1 MDLSMKWLNDY
12 VKTDMPIKEFCDGMT
27 MSGSKVETYSVQGAE
42 ITGVV
47 VGKCVAMEKHPDADT
62 LWICQIDAGGEAP
75 VQIVTS
81 AQNVFVGAY
90 VPAALNNATCY
101 NHKDMSYMKIK
112 KGKLRGVPSEG
123 MMCSYEELGLELSDV
138 PYSNADGIL
147 ILNDDPDFDKM
158 TVGMDIHDALGF
170 NDTTVEF
177 EITNNRPDC
186 LSVLGLAREA
196 SAAFDLPLN
205 VKEPE
210 FKGVDGS
217 ARDFIN
223 VEVHNTK
230 LCSRYM
236 AAVVKNVKIGPSPR
250 WMAERLKA
258 SGVRSINNFV
268 DITNFVMLEYGNPM
282 HAFDL
287 RYVDGGR
294 INVRNAQQ
302 GEKITILD
310 GSEVTLSPE
319 MLIIADEKKPIA
331 VAGVMGGEFSGIME
345 DTSTVVF
352 ESACFDGV
360 SVRMTAKKINK
371 RTDASSRFEKGIDP
385 INAKA
390 ALLRALELVEEL
402 GCGEVVR
409 EYIDIDNAKKVP
421 HTLKH
426 DPDWINAHLGVNIPA
441 EEQIAIFK
449 KLGFGYDNGTVVVPN
464 TRIDIERQ
472 CDLAEEVARIYGYNR
487 IPSTLPML
495 SSVGEVTPRQRFEK
509 KMVDVM
515 LSQGFYETMS
525 FSFISP
531 RSYEKLRFDE
541 GMKQSVAITNPL
553 GEDTSVMRT
562 SMLPSLMT
570 AAATNLRSRNLE
582 ARFFEIGRIFLPN
595 ESTGEKLPVESDVLG
610 LCAYGQ
616 GEDFFTVKG
625 AVEELMDA
633 LVIDARYVPVKDN
646 KTYHPGRC
654 ADIYVGDEKV
664 GTIGELHPAVTDAY
678 DISCRV
684 YCAEVNI
691 PKLFDAKGEERKY
704 KPLPKYPS
712 VARDLS
718 LVCDDNVT
726 SDEIIEV
733 IKASAKYLE
742 SVAVFDMYKGEQV
755 PEGKKSLSYK
765 LVLRRDGSM
774 TDEEADAVVAKVLKA
789 LAEKNI
795 TLRA

>member
-27 MSGSKVETYSVQGAE
+27 MSGSKVETWSKQGAD
-42 ITGVV
+42 ITNVV

-62 LWICQIDAGGEAP
+62 LWVCQIDVGGEAP

-81 AQNVFVGAY
+81 AQNVFVGAF
-90 VPAALNNATCY
+90 VPVALNGATCY

-123 MMCSYEELGLELSDV
+123 MMCSYEELGMEQSDL
-138 PYSNADGIL
+138 PYTNADGIL

-158 TVGMDIHDALGF
+158 TVGQDIHDALGY
-170 NDTTVEF
+170 NDTIVEF

-196 SAAFDLPLN
+196 SATFDLPLN
-205 VKEPE
+205 IKEPE
-210 FKGVDGS
+210 YKGVDGS
-217 ARDFIN
+217 ARDYIS
-223 VEVHNTK
+223 VDVQNTK

-236 AAVVKNVKIGPSPR
+236 AAVVKNVKIGASPR
-250 WMAERLKA
+250 WIVERLKA

-287 RYVDGGR
+287 RYVEGGK
-294 INVRNAQQ
+294 INVRNAAQ

-310 GSEVTLSPE
+310 GTEVELSPE
-319 MLIIADEKKPIA
+319 MLVIADEKKPVA
-331 VAGVMGGEFSGIME
+331 VAGVMGGEYSGIMD

-390 ALLRALELVEEL
+390 ALMRALELVEEL

-409 EYIDIDNAKKVP
+409 EYIDVDNAQKIP
-421 HTLKH
+421 HTLKL
-426 DPDWINAHLGVNIPA
+426 DTDWINEHLGTSIPA

-449 KLGFGYDNGTVVVPN
+449 KLGFGYENGNVIVPN
-464 TRIDIERQ
+464 TRIDIVRE
-472 CDLAEEVARIYGYNR
+472 CDLAEEVARIYGYNE
-487 IPSTLPML
+487 IPTTLPLL
-495 SSVGEVTPRQRFEK
+495 SSVGVVTPRQRFEN

-515 LSQGFYETMS
+515 LGQGFYETMS

-531 RSYEKLRFDE
+531 RSYEKLRFDDE
-541 GMKQSVAITNPL
+541 LKKSVVLQYPL

-570 AAATNLRSRNLE
+570 VASTNIRARNLE
-582 ARFFEIGRIFLPN
+582 ARFFELGRVFQP
-595 ESTGEKLPVESDVLG
+595 TDEKLPTETDVLG
-610 LCAYGQ
+610 LCAYGSD
-616 GEDFFTVKG
+616 EDFFTVKG
-625 AVEELMDA
+625 SVEELMDA
-633 LVIDARYVPVKDN
+633 LVIDAHYVPVKDN

-654 ADIYVGDEKV
+654 ADIYVGNEKV
-664 GTIGELHPAVTDAY
+664 GTIGELHPAVTEAY

-684 YCAEVNI
+684 YCAELNI
-691 PKLFDAKGEERKY
+691 PKLFENRGDERKY
-704 KPLPKYPS
+704 KPLPKYP
-712 VARDLS
+712 ALTRDLS
-718 LVCDDNVT
+718 LVCDDEVT
-726 SDEIIEV
+726 SDEIINI
-733 IKASAKYLE
+733 IKKNAKHLE
-742 SVAVFDMYKGEQV
+742 NVSIFDMYKGEQV
-755 PEGKKSLSYK
+755 PEGKKSLSYS
-765 LVLRRDGSM
+765 LVLRKDGSM
-774 TDEEADAVVAKVLKA
+774 TDEEADAIVSKVLKA

>member
-12 VKTDMPIKEFCDGMT
+12 VKADMPIKEFCDGMT
-27 MSGSKVETYSVQGAE
+27 MSGSKVETWSKQGAD
-42 ITGVV
+42 ITNVV

-62 LWICQIDAGGEAP
+62 LWVCQIDVGAEAP
-75 VQIVTS
+75 LQIVTS
-81 AQNVFVGAY
+81 AQNVFVGAF

-123 MMCSYEELGLELSDV
+123 MMCSYEELGLEQSDV
-138 PYSNADGIL
+138 PYTNADGIL

-196 SAAFDLPLN
+196 SATFDLPLN
-205 VKEPE
+205 VKEPQ
-210 FKGVDGS
+210 FKGIDGS
-217 ARDFIN
+217 AKDYIS
-223 VEVHNTK
+223 VDVQNTK

-250 WMAERLKA
+250 WMAERLRA

-287 RYVDGGR
+287 RYVDGGK
-294 INVRNAQQ
+294 ITVRNAQA

-310 GSEVTLSPE
+310 GSEVALSPE
-319 MLIIADEKKPIA
+319 MLVIADAKKPVAI
-331 VAGVMGGEFSGIME
+331 AGVMGGEFSGIME
-345 DTSTVVF
+345 DTNTVVF

-360 SVRMTAKKINK
+360 SVRLTAKKINK
-371 RTDASSRFEKGIDP
+371 RTEASSRFEKGIDP

-409 EYIDIDNAKKVP
+409 EYIDIDNAQKIP

-426 DPDWINAHLGVNIPA
+426 DPAWINAHLGIDIPA
-441 EEQIAIFK
+441 EEQVAIFK
-449 KLGFGYDNGTVVVPN
+449 KLGFGYENGSVIVPN

-509 KMVDVM
+509 KMVEVM

-531 RSYEKLRFDE
+531 RSYEKLRFEDSL
-541 GMKQSVAITNPL
+541 KKSVVLTNPL

-570 AAATNLRSRNLE
+570 AATTNLRSRNLE
-582 ARFFEIGRIFLPN
+582 ARFFEVGRIFIP
-595 ESTGEKLPVESDVLG
+595 TGEKLPAESDVLG
-610 LCAYGQ
+610 LCAYGPQ
-616 GEDFFTVKG
+616 EDFFTVKG
-625 AVEELMDA
+625 AIEELLDA
-633 LVIDARYVPVKDN
+633 LVVEARFVPVKDN

-654 ADIYVGDEKV
+654 ADIFVGEEKV

-678 DISCRV
+678 DITCRV
-684 YCAEVNI
+684 YCAELNI
-691 PKLFDAKGEERKY
+691 PKLFAARGEERKY
-704 KPLPKYPS
+704 KPLPKYPA
-712 VARDLS
+712 VTRDLS
-718 LVCDDNVT
+718 LVCDDDVT
-726 SDEIIEV
+726 SDEIIAV
-733 IKASAKYLE
+733 IKASAKHLE
-742 SVAVFDMYKGEQV
+742 SVAIFDMYKGEQV

-765 LVLRRDGSM
+765 LVLRKDGSM
-774 TDEEADAVVAKVLKA
+774 TDEEADAVVAKVLKS

>member
-12 VKTDMPIKEFCDGMT
+12 VKADMPIKEFCDGMT
-27 MSGSKVETYSVQGAE
+27 MSGSKVETWTKQGAD
-42 ITGVV
+42 ITNVV
-47 VGKCVAMEKHPDADT
+47 VGKCVAMEKHPDADS
-62 LWICQIDAGGEAP
+62 LWVCQLEVGKEAP
-75 VQIVTS
+75 IQIVTS
-81 AQNVFVGAY
+81 AQNMFVGAV
-90 VPAALNNATCY
+90 VPVALNGATCY

-123 MMCSYEELGLELSDV
+123 MMCSYEELGMEQSDV
-138 PYSNADGIL
+138 PYSSNEGIL

-158 TVGMDIHDALGF
+158 TIGEDIHDALGY

-186 LSVLGLAREA
+186 LSVLGLAKEA
-196 SAAFDLPLN
+196 SATFDLPLN
-205 VKEPE
+205 IKEPS

-217 ARDFIN
+217 ARDYIS
-223 VEVHNTK
+223 VDVQNTK

-287 RYVDGGR
+287 RYVEGGR

-310 GSEVTLSPE
+310 GSEITLSPE

-345 DTSTVVF
+345 DTKDVVF
-352 ESACFDGV
+352 EAACFDGV
-360 SVRMTAKKINK
+360 SVRKTAKKINK

-385 INAKA
+385 INSKA

-409 EYIDIDNAKKVP
+409 EYIDVDNAKKVP
-421 HTLKH
+421 HTLKL
-426 DPDWINAHLGVNIPA
+426 DTDWINEHLGTNIPA

-449 KLGFGYDNGTVVVPN
+449 KLGFGYENGNVIVPN
-464 TRIDIERQ
+464 TRVDIVRE
-472 CDLAEEVARIYGYNR
+472 CDLAEEVARIYGYNE
-487 IPSTLPML
+487 IPTTLPLL
-495 SSVGEVTPRQRFEK
+495 SAVGEVTPRQRFDN

-541 GMKQSVAITNPL
+541 DMKKSVVLQYPL

-570 AAATNLRSRNLE
+570 VANTNIRARNLE
-582 ARFFEIGRIFLPN
+582 ARFFELGRIFQP
-595 ESTGEKLPVESDVLG
+595 TDEKLPVETDVLG
-610 LCAYGQ
+610 LCAYGPE
-616 GEDFFTVKG
+616 EDFFTIKG
-625 AVEELMDA
+625 VVEELMNA
-633 LVIDARYVPVKDN
+633 LVVDVRFVPVHDN

-654 ADIYVGDEKV
+654 ADIYAGDVKV
-664 GTIGELHPAVTDAY
+664 GTMGELHPAVTEAY
-678 DISCRV
+678 DMTCRV
-684 YCAEVNI
+684 YCAEFDI
-691 PKLFDAKGEERKY
+691 PKLFEARGEERKY
-704 KPLPKYPS
+704 KALPKYPA
-712 VARDLS
+712 VTRDLS
-718 LVCDDNVT
+718 LVCDDEVT
-726 SDEIIEV
+726 SDEIIDV
-733 IKASAKYLE
+733 IRKSAKHLE
-742 SVAVFDMYKGEQV
+742 SVSVFDMYKGEQV
-755 PEGKKSLSYK
+755 PEGKKSLSYN
-765 LVLRRDGSM
+765 LVLRKDGSM

-789 LAEKNI
+789 LEEKNI

>member
-12 VKTDMPIKEFCDGMT
+12 VKADMPIKEFCDGMT
-27 MSGSKVETYSVQGAE
+27 MSGSKVETWSKQGAE
-42 ITGVV
+42 ITNVV
-47 VGKCVAMEKHPDADT
+47 VGKCVAMEKHPDADA
-62 LWICQIDAGGEAP
+62 LWVCRIDVGAEAP

-81 AQNVFVGAY
+81 AQNVFVGAF

-112 KGKLRGVPSEG
+112 KGNLRGVRSEG
-123 MMCSYEELGLELSDV
+123 MMCSYEELGLEQSDV
-138 PYSNADGIL
+138 PYTNADGIL

-196 SAAFDLPLN
+196 SATFGLPLN
-205 VKEPE
+205 VKEPQ
-210 FKGVDGS
+210 FKGIDGS
-217 ARDFIN
+217 ARDYIS
-223 VEVHNTK
+223 VDVQNTD

-250 WMAERLKA
+250 WMAERLRA

-287 RYVDGGR
+287 RYVDGGK
-294 INVRNAQQ
+294 ITVRNAQP

-310 GSEVTLSPE
+310 GSEVALSPE
-319 MLIIADEKKPIA
+319 MLVIADEKKPVA

-345 DTSTVVF
+345 DTNTVVF

-360 SVRMTAKKINK
+360 SVRLTAKKINK
-371 RTDASSRFEKGIDP
+371 RTEASSRFEKGIDP

-409 EYIDIDNAKKVP
+409 EYIDIDNAKKIP

-426 DPDWINAHLGVNIPA
+426 DPDWINAHLGIDIPA
-441 EEQIAIFK
+441 EEQVAIFK
-449 KLGFGYDNGTVVVPN
+449 KLGFGYDNGSVIVPN

-495 SSVGEVTPRQRFEK
+495 SSVGEVTLRQRFEK

-531 RSYEKLRFDE
+531 RSYEKLRFEDS
-541 GMKQSVAITNPL
+541 MKKSVVLTNPL

-570 AAATNLRSRNLE
+570 AATTNLRSRNLE
-582 ARFFEIGRIFLPN
+582 ARFFEVGRIFVP
-595 ESTGEKLPVESDVLG
+595 TGEKLPAESDVLG
-610 LCAYGQ
+610 LCAYGPQ
-616 GEDFFTVKG
+616 EDFFTVKG
-625 AVEELMDA
+625 AVEELLDA
-633 LVIDARYVPVKDN
+633 LVIDARFVPVKDN
-646 KTYHPGRC
+646 RTYHPGRC
-654 ADIYVGDEKV
+654 ADIYAGEEKV

-678 DISCRV
+678 DISCRI
-684 YCAEVNI
+684 YCAELNI
-691 PKLFDAKGEERKY
+691 PKLFAARGDERKY
-704 KPLPKYPS
+704 KPLPKYPA
-712 VARDLS
+712 VTRDLS
-718 LVCDDNVT
+718 LVCDDEVT
-726 SDEIIEV
+726 SDEIIAV
-733 IKASAKYLE
+733 IKSSAKHLE
-742 SVAVFDMYKGEQV
+742 SVSIFDMYKGEQV
-755 PEGKKSLSYK
+755 PDGKKSLSYK
-765 LVLRRDGSM
+765 LVLRKDGSM
-774 TDEEADAVVAKVLKA
+774 TDEEADAVVAKVLKS

>member
-426 DPDWINAHLGVNIPA
+426 DPDWINSHLGVKIPA

>member
-12 VKTDMPIKEFCDGMT
+12 VKADMPIKEFCDGMT
-27 MSGSKVETYSVQGAE
+27 MSGSKVETWAKQGAD
-42 ITGVV
+42 ITNVV

-62 LWICQIDAGGEAP
+62 LWVCQIDVGAEAP

-81 AQNVFVGAY
+81 AQNVFVGAF

-123 MMCSYEELGLELSDV
+123 MMCSYEELGLEQSDV
-138 PYSNADGIL
+138 PYTNADGIL

-196 SAAFDLPLN
+196 SATFDLPLN
-205 VKEPE
+205 VKEPQ
-210 FKGVDGS
+210 FKGIDGS
-217 ARDFIN
+217 AKDYIS
-223 VEVHNTK
+223 VDVQNTK

-250 WMAERLKA
+250 WMAERLRA

-287 RYVDGGR
+287 RYVDGGK
-294 INVRNAQQ
+294 ITVRNAQA

-310 GSEVTLSPE
+310 GSEVALSPE
-319 MLIIADEKKPIA
+319 MLVIADEKKPVAI
-331 VAGVMGGEFSGIME
+331 AGVMGGEFSGIME
-345 DTSTVVF
+345 DTNTVVF

-360 SVRMTAKKINK
+360 SVRLTAKKINK
-371 RTDASSRFEKGIDP
+371 RTEASSRFEKGIDP

-402 GCGEVVR
+402 SCGEVVR
-409 EYIDIDNAKKVP
+409 EYIDIDNAQKIP

-426 DPDWINAHLGVNIPA
+426 DPAWINAHLGIDIPA
-441 EEQIAIFK
+441 EEQVAIFK
-449 KLGFGYDNGTVVVPN
+449 KLGFGYENGSVIVPN

-509 KMVDVM
+509 KMVEVM

-531 RSYEKLRFDE
+531 RSYEKLRFEDSL
-541 GMKQSVAITNPL
+541 KKSVVLTNPL

-570 AAATNLRSRNLE
+570 AATTNLRSRNLE
-582 ARFFEIGRIFLPN
+582 ARFFEVGRIFIP
-595 ESTGEKLPVESDVLG
+595 TGEKLPAESDVLG
-610 LCAYGQ
+610 LCAYGPQ
-616 GEDFFTVKG
+616 EDFFTVKG
-625 AVEELMDA
+625 AVEELLDA
-633 LVIDARYVPVKDN
+633 LVVEARFVPVKDN

-654 ADIYVGDEKV
+654 ADIFVGEEKV

-678 DISCRV
+678 DITCRV
-684 YCAEVNI
+684 YCAELNI
-691 PKLFDAKGEERKY
+691 PKLFAARGEERKY
-704 KPLPKYPS
+704 KPLPKYPA
-712 VARDLS
+712 VTRDLS
-718 LVCDDNVT
+718 LVCDDDVT
-726 SDEIIEV
+726 SDEIIAV
-733 IKASAKYLE
+733 IKASAKHLE
-742 SVAVFDMYKGEQV
+742 SVAIFDMYKGEQV

-765 LVLRRDGSM
+765 LVLRKDGSM
-774 TDEEADAVVAKVLKA
+774 TDEEADAVVAKVLKS

>member
-12 VKTDMPIKEFCDGMT
+12 VKADMPIKEFCDGMT
-27 MSGSKVETYSVQGAE
+27 MSGSKVETWSKQGAD
-42 ITGVV
+42 ITNVV

-62 LWICQIDAGGEAP
+62 LWVCQIDVGAEAP

-81 AQNVFVGAY
+81 AQNVFVGAF

-123 MMCSYEELGLELSDV
+123 MMCSYEELGLEQSDV
-138 PYSNADGIL
+138 PYTNADGIL

-196 SAAFDLPLN
+196 SATFDLPLN
-205 VKEPE
+205 VKEPQ
-210 FKGVDGS
+210 FKGIDGS
-217 ARDFIN
+217 AKDYIS
-223 VEVHNTK
+223 VDVQNTK

-250 WMAERLKA
+250 WMAERLRA

-287 RYVDGGR
+287 RYVDGGK
-294 INVRNAQQ
+294 ITVRNAQA

-310 GSEVTLSPE
+310 GSEVALSPE
-319 MLIIADEKKPIA
+319 MLVIADEKKPVAI
-331 VAGVMGGEFSGIME
+331 AGVMGGEYSGIME
-345 DTSTVVF
+345 DTNTVVF

-360 SVRMTAKKINK
+360 SVRLTAKKINK
-371 RTDASSRFEKGIDP
+371 RTEASSRFEKGIDP

-409 EYIDIDNAKKVP
+409 EYIDIDNAQKIP

-426 DPDWINAHLGVNIPA
+426 DPAWINAHLGIDIPA
-441 EEQIAIFK
+441 EEQVAIFK
-449 KLGFGYDNGTVVVPN
+449 KLGFGYENGSVIVPN

-509 KMVDVM
+509 KMVEVM

-531 RSYEKLRFDE
+531 RSYEKLRFEDSL
-541 GMKQSVAITNPL
+541 KKSVVLTNPL

-570 AAATNLRSRNLE
+570 AATTNLRSRNLE
-582 ARFFEIGRIFLPN
+582 ARFFEVGRIFIP
-595 ESTGEKLPVESDVLG
+595 TGEKLPAESDVLG
-610 LCAYGQ
+610 LCAYGPQ
-616 GEDFFTVKG
+616 EDFFTVKG
-625 AVEELMDA
+625 AVEELLDA
-633 LVIDARYVPVKDN
+633 LVVEARFVPVKDN

-654 ADIYVGDEKV
+654 ADIVVGEEKV

-678 DISCRV
+678 DITCRV
-684 YCAEVNI
+684 YCAELNI
-691 PKLFDAKGEERKY
+691 PKLFAARGEERKY
-704 KPLPKYPS
+704 KPLPKYPA
-712 VARDLS
+712 VTRDLS
-718 LVCDDNVT
+718 LVCDDDVT
-726 SDEIIEV
+726 SDEIIAV
-733 IKASAKYLE
+733 IKASAKHLE
-742 SVAVFDMYKGEQV
+742 SVAIFDMYKGEQV

-765 LVLRRDGSM
+765 LVLRKDGSM
-774 TDEEADAVVAKVLKA
+774 TDEEADAVVAKVLKS

>member
-12 VKTDMPIKEFCDGMT
+12 VKADMPIKEFCDGMT
-27 MSGSKVETYSVQGAE
+27 MSGSKVETWSKQGAD
-42 ITGVV
+42 ITNVV

-62 LWICQIDAGGEAP
+62 LWVCQIDVGAEAP

-81 AQNVFVGAY
+81 AQNVFVGAF

-123 MMCSYEELGLELSDV
+123 MMCSYEELGLEQSDV
-138 PYSNADGIL
+138 PYTNADGIL

-196 SAAFDLPLN
+196 SATFDLPLN
-205 VKEPE
+205 VKEPQ
-210 FKGVDGS
+210 FKGIDGS
-217 ARDFIN
+217 AKDYIS
-223 VEVHNTK
+223 VDVQNTK

-250 WMAERLKA
+250 WMAERLRA

-287 RYVDGGR
+287 RYVDGGK
-294 INVRNAQQ
+294 ITVRNAQA

-310 GSEVTLSPE
+310 GSEVALSPE
-319 MLIIADEKKPIA
+319 MLVIADEKKPVAI
-331 VAGVMGGEFSGIME
+331 AGVMGGEYSGIME
-345 DTSTVVF
+345 DTNTVVF

-360 SVRMTAKKINK
+360 SVRLTAKKINK
-371 RTDASSRFEKGIDP
+371 RTEASSRFEKGIDP

-409 EYIDIDNAKKVP
+409 EYIDIDNAQKIP

-426 DPDWINAHLGVNIPA
+426 DPAWINAHLGIDIPA
-441 EEQIAIFK
+441 EEQVAIFK
-449 KLGFGYDNGTVVVPN
+449 KLGFGYENGSVIVPN

-509 KMVDVM
+509 KMVEVM

-531 RSYEKLRFDE
+531 RSYEKLRFEDSL
-541 GMKQSVAITNPL
+541 KKSVVLTNPL

-570 AAATNLRSRNLE
+570 AATTNLRSRNLE
-582 ARFFEIGRIFLPN
+582 ARFFEVGRIFIP
-595 ESTGEKLPVESDVLG
+595 TGEKLPAESDVLG
-610 LCAYGQ
+610 LCAYGPQ
-616 GEDFFTVKG
+616 EDFFTVKG
-625 AVEELMDA
+625 AVEELLDA
-633 LVIDARYVPVKDN
+633 LVVEVRFVPVKDN

-654 ADIYVGDEKV
+654 ADIFVGEEKV
-664 GTIGELHPAVTDAY
+664 GTIGELHPSVTDAY
-678 DISCRV
+678 DITCRV
-684 YCAEVNI
+684 YCAELNI
-691 PKLFDAKGEERKY
+691 PKLFAARGEERKY
-704 KPLPKYPS
+704 KPLPKYPA
-712 VARDLS
+712 VTRDLS
-718 LVCDDNVT
+718 LVCDDDVT
-726 SDEIIEV
+726 SDEIIAV
-733 IKASAKYLE
+733 IKASAKHLE
-742 SVAVFDMYKGEQV
+742 SVAIFDMYKGEQV
-755 PEGKKSLSYK
+755 PEGKKSLSYN
-765 LVLRRDGSM
+765 LVLRKDGSM
-774 TDEEADAVVAKVLKA
+774 TDEEADAVVAKVLKS

>member
-12 VKTDMPIKEFCDGMT
+12 VKADMPIKEFCDGMT
-27 MSGSKVETYSVQGAE
+27 MSGSKVETWSKQGAD
-42 ITGVV
+42 ITNVV

-62 LWICQIDAGGEAP
+62 LWVCQIDVGAEAP

-81 AQNVFVGAY
+81 AQNVFVGAF

-123 MMCSYEELGLELSDV
+123 MMCSYEELGLEQSDV
-138 PYSNADGIL
+138 PYTNADGIL

-196 SAAFDLPLN
+196 SATFDLPLN
-205 VKEPE
+205 VKEPQ
-210 FKGVDGS
+210 FKGIDGS
-217 ARDFIN
+217 AKDYIS
-223 VEVHNTK
+223 VDVQNTK

-250 WMAERLKA
+250 WMAERLRA

-287 RYVDGGR
+287 RYVDGGK
-294 INVRNAQQ
+294 ITVRNAQA

-310 GSEVTLSPE
+310 GSEVALSPE
-319 MLIIADEKKPIA
+319 MLVIADEKKPVAI
-331 VAGVMGGEFSGIME
+331 AGVMGGEYSGIME
-345 DTSTVVF
+345 DTNTVVF

-360 SVRMTAKKINK
+360 SVRLTAKKINK
-371 RTDASSRFEKGIDP
+371 RTEASSRFEKGIDP

-402 GCGEVVR
+402 GCGDVVR
-409 EYIDIDNAKKVP
+409 EYIDIDNAQKIP

-426 DPDWINAHLGVNIPA
+426 DPAWINAHLGIDIPA
-441 EEQIAIFK
+441 EEQVAIFK
-449 KLGFGYDNGTVVVPN
+449 KLGFGYENGSVIVPN

-509 KMVDVM
+509 KMVEVM

-531 RSYEKLRFDE
+531 RSYEKLRFEDSL
-541 GMKQSVAITNPL
+541 KKSVVLTNPL

-570 AAATNLRSRNLE
+570 AATTNLRSRNLE
-582 ARFFEIGRIFLPN
+582 ARFFEVGRIFIP
-595 ESTGEKLPVESDVLG
+595 TGEKLPAESDVLG
-610 LCAYGQ
+610 LCAYGPQ
-616 GEDFFTVKG
+616 EDFFTVKG
-625 AVEELMDA
+625 AVEELLDA
-633 LVIDARYVPVKDN
+633 LVVEARFVPVKDN

-654 ADIYVGDEKV
+654 ADIFVGEEKV

-678 DISCRV
+678 DITCRV
-684 YCAEVNI
+684 YCAELNI
-691 PKLFDAKGEERKY
+691 PKLFAARGEERKY
-704 KPLPKYPS
+704 KPLPKYPA
-712 VARDLS
+712 VTRDLS
-718 LVCDDNVT
+718 LVCDDDVT
-726 SDEIIEV
+726 SDEIIAV
-733 IKASAKYLE
+733 IKASAKHLE
-742 SVAVFDMYKGEQV
+742 SVAIFDMYKGEQV

-765 LVLRRDGSM
+765 LVLRKDGSM
-774 TDEEADAVVAKVLKA
+774 TDEEADAVVAKVLKS

>member
-12 VKTDMPIKEFCDGMT
+12 VKADMPIKEFCDGMT
-27 MSGSKVETYSVQGAE
+27 MSGSKVETYSAQGAD
-42 ITGVV
+42 ITNVV
-47 VGKCVAMEKHPDADT
+47 VGKCVSMEKHPDADT
-62 LWICQIDAGGEAP
+62 LWVCQIDVGGETP
-75 VQIVTS
+75 IQIVTS
-81 AQNVFVGAY
+81 AQNVFVGAF
-90 VPAALNNATCY
+90 VPVALNNATCY

-123 MMCSYEELGLELSDV
+123 MMCSYEELGLEQSDV
-138 PYSNADGIL
+138 PYTNADGIL
-147 ILNDDPDFDKM
+147 ILNDDPEFDKM

-196 SAAFDLPLN
+196 SATFDLPLN
-205 VKEPE
+205 VKEPQ

-217 ARDFIN
+217 AKDFIN

-287 RYVDGGR
+287 RYVEGGK

-345 DTSTVVF
+345 DTKTVVF

-390 ALLRALELVEEL
+390 ALMRALELVEEL

-426 DPDWINAHLGVNIPA
+426 DPDWINAHLGIDIPA
-441 EEQIAIFK
+441 EEQVAIFK
-449 KLGFGYDNGTVVVPN
+449 KLGFGYDNGTVIVPN

-531 RSYEKLRFDE
+531 RSYEKLRFDDSL
-541 GMKQSVAITNPL
+541 KNSVSLTNPL

-570 AAATNLRSRNLE
+570 VCSTNLRARNLE
-582 ARFFEIGRIFLPN
+582 ARFFEVGRIFQP
-595 ESTGEKLPVESDVLG
+595 TGEKLPAESDVLG
-610 LCAYGQ
+610 LCAYGSE
-616 GEDFFTVKG
+616 EDFFTVKG
-625 AVEELMDA
+625 VVEELMDA
-633 LVIDARYVPVKDN
+633 LVIDARFVPVKDN

-654 ADIYVGDEKV
+654 ADIYVGEEKV

-704 KPLPKYPS
+704 KPLPKYPA
-712 VARDLS
+712 VTRDLS
-718 LVCDDNVT
+718 LVCDDEVT
-726 SDEIIEV
+726 SDEIIAV
-733 IKASAKYLE
+733 IKSSAKHLE

-765 LVLRRDGSM
+765 LVLRKDGSM

>member
-1 MDLSMKWLNDY
+1 MKWLNDY
-12 VKTDMPIKEFCDGMT
+12 VKADMPIKEFCDGMT
-27 MSGSKVETYSVQGAE
+27 MSGSKVETWSRQGAD
-42 ITGVV
+42 ITNVV

-62 LWICQIDAGGEAP
+62 LWVCQIDVGGEAP
-75 VQIVTS
+75 IQIVTS
-81 AQNVFVGAY
+81 AQNVFVGAF
-90 VPAALNNATCY
+90 VPVALNGATCY

-123 MMCSYEELGLELSDV
+123 MMCSYEELGMEQSDV
-138 PYSNADGIL
+138 PYTNADGIL

-158 TVGMDIHDALGF
+158 TVGEDIHDALGY

-186 LSVLGLAREA
+186 LSVLGLAKEA
-196 SAAFDLPLN
+196 SATFDLPLN
-205 VKEPE
+205 IKEPE
-210 FKGVDGS
+210 FKGVGGS
-217 ARDFIN
+217 ARDYIS
-223 VEVHNTK
+223 VDVQNTK

-287 RYVDGGR
+287 RYVDGGK
-294 INVRNAQQ
+294 INVRNAQP

-310 GSEVTLSPE
+310 GTEVSLSPE

-331 VAGVMGGEFSGIME
+331 VAGVMGGEYSGIMD
-345 DTSTVVF
+345 DTNTVVF

-360 SVRMTAKKINK
+360 SV

-409 EYIDIDNAKKVP
+409 EYIDVDNAKKVP
-421 HTLKH
+421 HTLKL
-426 DPDWINAHLGVNIPA
+426 DTDWINEHLGTNIPA

-449 KLGFGYDNGTVVVPN
+449 KLGFGYENGNVIVPN
-464 TRIDIERQ
+464 TRVDIVRE
-472 CDLAEEVARIYGYNR
+472 CDLAEEVARIYGYNE
-487 IPSTLPML
+487 IPTTLPLL
-495 SSVGEVTPRQRFEK
+495 SSVGEVTPRQRFDN

-515 LSQGFYETMS
+515 LAQGFYETMS

-531 RSYEKLRFDE
+531 RSYEKLRFEDD
-541 GMKQSVAITNPL
+541 MKKSVVLQYPL

-570 AAATNLRSRNLE
+570 VATTNIRARNLE
-582 ARFFEIGRIFLPN
+582 ARFFELGRIFQP
-595 ESTGEKLPVESDVLG
+595 TDEKLPIETDVLG
-610 LCAYGQ
+610 LCAYGPE
-616 GEDFFTVKG
+616 EDFFTVKG
-625 AVEELMDA
+625 AVEELMNA
-633 LVIDARYVPVKDN
+633 LVVDARFVPVKNN

-654 ADIYVGDEKV
+654 ADIYVGEEKV

-684 YCAEVNI
+684 YCAELNI
-691 PKLFDAKGEERKY
+691 PKLFDCRGEERKY
-704 KPLPKYPS
+704 KALPKYPA
-712 VARDLS
+712 VTRDLS
-718 LVCDDNVT
+718 LVCDDEVT
-726 SDEIIEV
+726 SDEIISV
-733 IKASAKYLE
+733 IRSSAKHLE
-742 SVAVFDMYKGEQV
+742 SVSIFDMYKGEQV

-765 LVLRRDGSM
+765 L
-774 TDEEADAVVAKVLKA
+774 LKR
-789 LAEKNI
+789 KS
-795 TLRA
+795 R